1 MSIQS
6 VPLSSLQPP
15 AANPRTV
22 FDDAA
27 LEGLADSIA
36 ADGLLQN
43 LVVAPA
49 KKGYRVI
56 SGERR
61 YRALRLLAD
70 RGTIPADH
78 AVPVE
83 IRKGLSKHDTLRI
96 ATVENLQRA
105 DLPPLDAATALAALI
120 RKGTTLH
127 DLVASTGL
135 SATTIRRRLALN
147 GLCDD
152 ARTALGEGA
161 ISLTQAEA
169 LTLATAEQQE
179 DLLPQL
185 TNGRYEMSAD
195 DIREQILDGRPSAAM
210 AIFPMDR
217 YTGTLTTD
225 LFQSE
230 AQTYF
235 DDADQ
240 FMTLQAEAVEALAA
254 QHRETAAWVEVTNA
268 HRIPDWQYD
277 EAEEGAP
284 SGVVINLSPLGRV
297 EVRTGLARPDHL
309 DDDTAADTADA
320 PTATIRR
327 APSYGTPLRRT
338 IAWHKSLAVQELL
351 LASPDT
357 ARLIA
362 TVRQWQG
369 MRLHPAHGGLPEGE
383 RPVAASVL
391 ETHAGRICAAL
402 NIVPDDGDDAIAVLS
417 EASRDLDEAEL
428 YRRLRALDSDTRD
441 KVQAFFAL
449 LAFGQADCDR
459 LDCGDSLFNAVA
471 LDLGVDMRHHWR
483 PDATFLNRRNR
494 TQLIAI
500 ATECGYAEGV
510 SGLQGWKKVELVNAL
525 LRHFDAARTAV
536 DPTPAQ
542 LKARNWLPEAMAFP
556 AIDPDAAASAQG
568 EAEPEH

>member
-49 KKGYRVI
+49 KSGYRVI

-61 YRALRLLAD
+61 YRALRLLAE
-70 RGTIPADH
+70 RGVIDADH

-83 IRKGLSKHDTLRI
+83 IRKGLSKQDTLRI

-120 RKGTTLH
+120 RKGTTLD

-147 GLCDD
+147 GLCNE

-169 LTLATAEQQE
+169 LTLATPEQQE
-179 DLLPQL
+179 ELLPQL
-185 TNGRYEMSAD
+185 TNGRYAMSAD

-210 AIFPMDR
+210 AIFPLDR

-225 LFQSE
+225 LFQSQAE
-230 AQTYF
+230 TYF

-254 QHRETAAWVEVTNA
+254 QHGESAAWVEVTNA
-268 HRIPDWQYD
+268 HRIPDWQYE

-297 EVRTGLARPDHL
+297 EVRTALAQPDHL
-309 DDDTAADTADA
+309 DDDTATETADA
-320 PTATIRR
+320 PSATIRR
-327 APSYGTPLRRT
+327 APAYGTPLRRT
-338 IAWHKSLAVQELL
+338 IAWHKSLAVQEVL
-351 LASPDT
+351 LAAPDT

-362 TVRQWQG
+362 TVRLWQG
-369 MRLHPAHGGLPEGE
+369 MRLHPAHRSLPEGE

-391 ETHAGRICAAL
+391 ESQASMVCRSV
-402 NIVPDDGDDAIAVLS
+402 NIAPDDGDDAIAALC
-417 EASRDLDEAEL
+417 EASRNLDEADL
-428 YRRLRALDSDTRD
+428 YRRLRTLDPDARDT
-441 KVQAFFAL
+441 VQAFFAL
-449 LAFGQADCDR
+449 LSFGQADCDR
-459 LDCGDSLFNAVA
+459 LDTADSLFNAVA
-471 LDLGVDMRHHWR
+471 IDLGVDMRHHWR
-483 PDATFLNRRNR
+483 PDAAFLNRRNR

-525 LRHFDAARTAV
+525 LRHFDAARTAAE
-536 DPTPAQ
+536 PTPAQ
-542 LKARNWLPEAMAFP
+542 MKARNWLPEAMSFP
-556 AIDPDAAASAQG
+556 AVAPDVAASEPC
-568 EAEPEH
+568 EAEPE